1 MRGQFITFE
10 GGEGAGKSTQAARLA
25 ERLREAGLTVLMSRE
40 PGGSPMAERL
50 RVALT
55 GPVGANLSADDQAV
69 LFAAARANH
78 VDQVIAPA
86 LEAGTW
92 VICNRFADSTEAYQG
107 TAGVPASVLATL
119 RQVAVGPNEPNLTLV
134 IDVPPDVGLARA
146 RARNAL
152 DSFEKA
158 ALSVHVDRR
167 EAFLAIAAR
176 EPERC
181 VVIDGTADA
190 DTIADAVWTAVYER
204 LPVPLE
210 TD

>member
-92 VICNRFADSTEAYQG
+92 VICDRFADSTEAYQG